1 MKYIDIMSLP
11 SEDRVEMLNEAKILE
26 TLNHPNIVRY
36 RDVFMTEEDM
46 LCIVMDYIDDGDLQG
61 KIEQRAK
68 TVDGQGRKNYMSTEE
83 LLS

>member
-11 SEDRVEMLNEAKILE
+11 SENRVAMLNEAKILE

-36 RDVFMTEEDM
+36 RDVFMTEKDM
-46 LCIVMDYIDDGDLQG
+46 LCIVMDYIDDGDLQS